1 MSAPT
6 PTQPRP
12 TPKTLAH
19 LIPKP
24 VSVTPSGGVFTLTNT
39 TNIYVDPGNPEGAAI
54 GHYLADKLRP
64 ATGFA
69 LEVLATIVAP
79 APGHIY
85 LTTDGGDPTLG
96 EEGYGLTI
104 TPDAVTLRAYQP
116 AGLFRGLQTIRQLLP
131 PAIERDSTQAGP
143 WLIPAGT
150 IRDYPRFAWRGAML
164 DVARHFFSV
173 ADVERYLDLMAY
185 YKLNRLHLH
194 LADDQGWRLEITSW
208 PDLTTIGGSTE
219 VGGGPGGFYT
229 QADYTEIVAYAQAR
243 YIVIVPEI
251 DMPGH
256 TNAALASYAE
266 LNCNGQAPELYTGTD
281 VGFSSLCISQDIT
294 FKFVEDVVREI
305 AALTPGPYFHIGGD
319 EAAATKDADYKL
331 FVERVQA
338 IVQSHGKQM
347 VGWEEVAQIQLLPTS
362 IAQHWN
368 SDLAAQAARQGAK
381 VILSPASRAYLD
393 MKYDSSTLLGLDW
406 AGTTDMQDAY
416 TWDPATQVAGVNE
429 SDILG
434 VESPLWSETLQTI
447 DEIEFMAFPRL
458 LGHAELG
465 WSPAAGRAWDE
476 YTVRLGTHGPR
487 LAALGVNFYAAPL
500 IPWE

>member
-1 MSAPT
+1 M
-6 PTQPRP
+6 
-12 TPKTLAH
+12 
-19 LIPKP
+19 P
-24 VSVTPSGGVFTLTNT
+24 VSVTPSEGVFTLANT
-39 TNIYVDPGNPEGAAI
+39 TNIYVEPGDSERVAI
-54 GHYLADKLRP
+54 GQYLADKLRP
-64 ATGFA
+64 STGFA
-69 LEVLATIVAP
+69 LEVLAATGAP
-79 APGHIY
+79 VRGHIY
-85 LTTDGGDPTLG
+85 LTTDGGDPALG
-96 EEGYGLTI
+96 EEGYELTI
-104 TPDAVTLRAYQP
+104 TPEAVTLRAYQP

-131 PAIERDSTQAGP
+131 PAIERDSTQTGP
-143 WLIPAGT
+143 WLIPAGV
-150 IRDYPRFAWRGAML
+150 IRDYPRFVWRGAML

-194 LADDQGWRLEITSW
+194 LADDQGWRLEIKSW
-208 PDLTTIGGSTE
+208 PNLTAIGGSTE

-229 QADYTEIVAYAQAR
+229 QTDYAGLVAYAQAR

-266 LNCNGQAPELYTGTD
+266 LNCDGQAPELYTGTD
-281 VGFSSLCISQDIT
+281 VGFSSLCIGKDVT
-294 FKFVEDVVREI
+294 FEFVEDVVREI

-319 EAAATKDADYKL
+319 EAAATTDADHKL
-331 FVERVQA
+331 FVERTQA

-347 VGWEEVAQIQLLPTS
+347 VGWEEIARTRLLPTS

-368 SDLAAQAARQGAK
+368 SDLAVQAARQGAK
-381 VILSPASRAYLD
+381 IILSPASRAYLD

-406 AGTTDMQDAY
+406 AGTTDVQDAY
-416 TWDPATQVAGVNE
+416 MWDPATQVAGVNE

-434 VESPLWSETLQTI
+434 LEAPLWSETLQTM
-447 DEIEFMAFPRL
+447 DDIEFMAFPRL
-458 LGHAELG
+458 PGFAELG

-487 LAALGVNFYAAPL
+487 LTALGVNFYAAPL